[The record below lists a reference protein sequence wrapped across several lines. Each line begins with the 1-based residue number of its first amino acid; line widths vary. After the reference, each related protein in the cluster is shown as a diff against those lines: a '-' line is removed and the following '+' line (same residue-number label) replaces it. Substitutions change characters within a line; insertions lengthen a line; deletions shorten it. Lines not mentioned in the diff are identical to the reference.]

1 MTKPKTPSKP
11 KTPPKPKSP
20 PKAKPLK
27 QPTAKEL
34 KEDIEFLLALKAMP
48 PEKLGKLAPMVEDAT
63 ASYEKMLAL
72 EKEVA
77 RAEAVMAAAKKKLH
91 ESHMAIVDARI
102 AAIRNSAPGE
112 YDLDDDEE
120 PLPGEYVP
128 GGGSSRLH

>member
-1 MTKPKTPSKP
+1 MTKPKTPP
-11 KTPPKPKSP
+11 KTKR
-20 PKAKPLK
+20 LK

-34 KEDIEFLLALKAMP
+34 KEDIEFLMALKALP
-48 PEKLGKLAPMVEDAT
+48 PEKLGRLAPMVEDAM

-77 RAEAVMAAAKKKLH
+77 RAEAAMAAAKKKVH
-91 ESHMAIVDARI
+91 ESHMAMVDARI

>member
-112 YDLDDDEE
+112 YDLDDEE
-120 PLPGEYVP
+120 PRPGDYIP